1 MLFSFSKFNRFRL
14 HGERWMLRERLGE
27 ELKAAMK
34 AKEQHKVSTLRLIL
48 AALKD
53 RDIAV
58 RANGQP
64 DGISDDELLELFT
77 KMVRQRRESI
87 KLYEEGGRID
97 LAGREAEEIKIIEA
111 FLPRQLGDDEV
122 AAAVAEVI
130 AEVGAQGLKDMGP
143 TMAALKQRYAGRMD
157 FGKASALVKQRLA

>member
-1 MLFSFSKFNRFRL
+1 
-14 HGERWMLRERLGE
+14 MLRERLGE

-64 DGISDDELLELFT
+64 DGIPDDEVLQLFA

-87 KLYEEGGRID
+87 KLYEEGGRVD
-97 LAGREAEEIKIIEA
+97 LAAREAEEIAVVEG
-111 FLPRQLGDDEV
+111 FLPRRLD
-122 AAAVAEVI
+122 AAEMEQAIGEAVEA
-130 AEVGAQGLKDMGP
+130 VGAEGLKDMGP
-143 TMAALKQRYAGRMD
+143 TMAALKERYAGRMD

>member
-1 MLFSFSKFNRFRL
+1 
-14 HGERWMLRERLGE
+14 MLRESLNDA
-27 ELKAAMK
+27 LKAAMM
-34 AKEQHKVSTLRLIL
+34 AKERCKVSTLRLIL

-58 RANGQP
+58 RADGQP
-64 DGISDDELLELFT
+64 DGISDDEILQLFA

-130 AEVGAQGLKDMGP
+130 AAVGAQGLKDMGP
-143 TMAALKQRYAGRMD
+143 TMAALKERYAGRID

>member
-1 MLFSFSKFNRFRL
+1 
-14 HGERWMLRERLGE
+14 MLRERLGE
-27 ELKAAMK
+27 ELKTAMK

-64 DGISDDELLELFT
+64 DGISDDEILELFT
-77 KMVRQRRESI
+77 KMVRQRHESI

-143 TMAALKQRYAGRMD
+143 VMAALKQRYTGRMD

>member
-1 MLFSFSKFNRFRL
+1 
-14 HGERWMLRERLGE
+14 MLRERLGE

-64 DGISDDELLELFT
+64 DGISNDEILQLFV
-77 KMVRQRRESI
+77 KMVGQRRESV

-122 AAAVAEVI
+122 AAAVAEV
-130 AEVGAQGLKDMGP
+130 GAQGLKDMGP
-143 TMAALKQRYAGRMD
+143 VMAALKQRYTGRMD

>member
-1 MLFSFSKFNRFRL
+1 
-14 HGERWMLRERLGE
+14 MLRERLGE
-27 ELKAAMK
+27 ELKTAMK

-64 DGISDDELLELFT
+64 DGISDDEILELFT

-130 AEVGAQGLKDMGP
+130 AEVDAQGLKDMGP
-143 TMAALKQRYAGRMD
+143 VMAALKQRYTGRMD